1 MIKNLSITN
10 ASACRWIGR
19 TVGVFL
25 LIVTVSIAIGQ
36 GLPNVSTEP
45 VSVQVGFA
53 ALALILGGV
62 VAGWR
67 WELSGG
73 IISLFGWCLFLLAT
87 IHSARALN
95 GFVLAMALPGAFYV
109 ASALL
114 RRHRERRT

>member
-1 MIKNLSITN
+1 MIKNLSINN
-10 ASACRWIGR
+10 ATACRWFGRIIGA
-19 TVGVFL
+19 FL

-36 GLPNVSTEP
+36 GLPNLLAEP
-45 VSVQVGFA
+45 VRVQVGFA

-62 VAGWR
+62 VAGWK

-87 IHSARALN
+87 VNSPRVLN
-95 GFVLAMALPGAFYV
+95 GFVLAMALPGVLYV

-114 RRHRERRT
+114 RRHREKLS